1 MDKHGKWA
9 VVERQQFL
17 KYLADLV
24 QIVSQIFNRRDEM
37 AGRRLLRQNAP
48 TLARKV
54 SESAL
59 LPLCNQ
65 LLVGYFIEGRGLFLE
80 QQ

>member
-1 MDKHGKWA
+1 M
-9 VVERQQFL
+9 

-24 QIVSQIFNRRDEM
+24 QIVSQIFNRRDENV
-37 AGRRLLRQNAP
+37 GRRLLRQNAP

-54 SESAL
+54 ADSAL
-59 LPLCNQ
+59 PPLCNQ
-65 LLVGYFIEGRGLFLE
+65 LLVGYFIERRGLLGGYNAHDS